1 MAIEKLSDFSS
12 YADIEL
18 QGELD
23 KLATTYQ
30 QLKFEHAIKGLQD
43 PRDIRTVRRNI
54 ARVNTELRKREIAA
68 GINISSVS
76 KKQQRRRQN

>member
-18 QGELD
+18 QGELE

-30 QLKFEHAIKGLQD
+30 QLRFEHAIKGLQD

-68 GINISSVS
+68 GINISAVS

>member
-30 QLKFEHAIKGLQD
+30 QLKFEHSIKGLQD